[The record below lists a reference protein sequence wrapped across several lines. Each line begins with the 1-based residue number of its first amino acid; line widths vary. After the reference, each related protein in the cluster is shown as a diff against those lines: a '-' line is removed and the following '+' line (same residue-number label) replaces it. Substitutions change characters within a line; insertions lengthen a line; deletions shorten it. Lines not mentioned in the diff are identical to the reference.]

1 MQDKDLEILGLN
13 IVCDNAYSLA
23 KHDNEAFIMLRRNSI
38 GASDSSIIL
47 GVNPFSD
54 TAKLIEQKC
63 STGITDEER
72 AVSEKENVRKG
83 ADLEPLI
90 LEKFEEWS
98 GMPTYKPDS
107 MYQLIKFPQLTV
119 NFDGIICLESIYI
132 PVEAKFVSPYANKY
146 WDRTR
151 SINAPHEG
159 FPVRCAGR
167 DIQTHI
173 IESAES
179 YGIPPYYYTQI
190 QQQLLALNAPF
201 GYLAAI
207 FDKGWDFRV
216 FKIFADLPTQTAL
229 VDQSQMVWEVIT
241 NKIAA
246 NALRGATD

>member
-1 MQDKDLEILGLN
+1 MKDTDLERLGLK
-13 IVCDNAYSLA
+13 IVCDNAYDLA
-23 KHDNEAFIMLRRNSI
+23 KYDKEAFIMLRRNSI

-47 GVNPFSD
+47 GVNPFTD

-63 STGITDEER
+63 SPGITPEELE
-72 AVSEKENVRKG
+72 VGEKENVRKG

-90 LEKFEEWS
+90 LQKFEEWS

-107 MYQLIKFPQLTV
+107 MYQLVKFPQLTV
-119 NFDGIICLESIYI
+119 NFDGIICLDSVFI
-132 PVEAKFVSPYANKY
+132 PAEAKFVSVYANKY
-146 WDRTR
+146 WDRGR
-151 SINAPHEG
+151 AINAPHEG

-167 DIQTHI
+167 DIQTHVL
-173 IESAES
+173 ESAQAC
-179 YGIPPYYYTQI
+179 GIPPYYYTQV

-229 VDQSQMVWEVIT
+229 TDLSQNVWNVIM
-241 NKIAA
+241 NKRA
-246 NALRGATD
+246 GS